1 MSRFYQKVISLSK
14 TREDFAQPA
23 ETANSTTVVDKPT
36 TTVIY
41 QPKTTVVVEKKTPE
55 AHKPAT
61 TAVFGC
67 PPLWQAESNGAL
79 FPSSRVR
86 RVERA
91 QDALTHTE
99 ECVYDCLWGPKN
111 TSKDDFR
118 IAKIGY
124 DRISKAARI
133 TKRNAALIIERLIEK
148 GFIKLEKPA
157 DPLHRVPSE
166 YRVMGY
172 KAALEELGRMNRH
185 WVVRSGNGVLFVH
198 PVSVS
203 IEATPTVVA
212 GSPTTVVA
220 ATTVATGTPTTVVTS
235 TTDTVGAEQPTTVV
249 AATTQLDNKDKTERQ
264 TSSSALADVCSRH
277 GVVLD
282 AAAERTI
289 IKRCRAYDSAAADDE
304 IAHFAGIKINQ
315 LKTSRNVGNLVGL
328 LMIAVPEF
336 FVEPAHELQRYR
348 AGKTEQ
354 NMSRQDLAR
363 RVLTDPNAS
372 EPERQWAT
380 EIMQELK

>member
-1 MSRFYQKVISLSK
+1 MSRFYQRVISLSR
-14 TREDFAQPA
+14 TREDFVQPA
-23 ETANSTTVVDKPT
+23 DKSNSTTVVDKLT
-36 TTVIY
+36 TTVVDET
-41 QPKTTVVVEKKTPE
+41 KTTVVSDT
-55 AHKPAT
+55 KPTVHSPST
-61 TAVFGC
+61 TVVLGR

-79 FPSSRVR
+79 FPASRVR

-328 LMIAVPEF
+328 LMIAIPEF

-348 AGKTEQ
+348 AGKTDQ
-354 NMSRQDLAR
+354 NISRRDLAQ
-363 RVLTDPNAS
+363 RVLTAPDAS
-372 EPERQWAT
+372 EPERQWANA
-380 EIMQELK
+380 IMQELK

>member
-1 MSRFYQKVISLSK
+1 MSRFYQRVISLSK
-14 TREDFAQPA
+14 TREDFAQPIDKA
-23 ETANSTTVVDKPT
+23 KLTTVVDKPT
-36 TTVIY
+36 ITVVSDK
-41 QPKTTVVVEKKTPE
+41 KTTVVSNPRPAVPS
-55 AHKPAT
+55 PAT
-61 TAVFGC
+61 TVVDGRPA
-67 PPLWQAESNGAL
+67 LWRAESNGAL
-79 FPSSRVR
+79 FPASRVR

-91 QDALTHTE
+91 QDALTHAE

-111 TSKDDFR
+111 SSKDNVR

-157 DPLHRVPSE
+157 DPLHRIPSE
-166 YRVMGY
+166 YRVMSY
-172 KAALEELGRMNRH
+172 KAALEELGRMHRH

-198 PVSVS
+198 SVSVS
-203 IEATPTVVA
+203 VEAT
-212 GSPTTVVA
+212 TTVVDDA
-220 ATTVATGTPTTVVTS
+220 ATTVVTATTVSGGAPTTVIAS
-235 TTDTVGAEQPTTVV
+235 TTDTVGAEQSTTVV
-249 AATTQLDNKDKTERQ
+249 AATTHLDNKDKAKRH
-264 TSSSALADVCSRH
+264 TSSSALADVCSQH
-277 GVVLD
+277 EVVLD

-289 IKRCRAYDSAAADDE
+289 IKRCRAYDSAAAEDE

-328 LMIAVPEF
+328 LMIAIPEF

-348 AGKTEQ
+348 AGKAERSS
-354 NMSRQDLAR
+354 SRLDLAQ

-372 EPERQWAT
+372 EPEKQWANA
-380 EIMQELK
+380 IVQELK